1 MTDRK
6 EHFDED
12 LEGRREAGTEV
23 KVPPKLAAD
32 LNALFEPPLTVPPEV
47 DRAVMDRASQHFVR
61 RQSIKGGR
69 RRLRWAGTAAAAAAV
84 IIFALV
90 FDFTKQSSPTISQLD
105 HPVARADIDRSGRVD
120 ILDALK
126 LARHIES
133 ASRAETSLSL
143 RKQGW
148 DINGDGLVNRSDVD
162 LVAYAAV
169 RLDKG
174 VL

>member
-1 MTDRK
+1 MTERN

-12 LEGRREAGTEV
+12 LEL
-23 KVPPKLAAD
+23 KVPTKLAAD
-32 LNALFEPPLTVPPEV
+32 LNTLLEPAHPVPPEV
-47 DRAVMDRASQHFVR
+47 DRAVMDRASEHFAR
-61 RQSIKGGR
+61 RQSAPAASLSQSKTAGGR
-69 RRLRWAGTAAAAAAV
+69 RLLRWAGTAAAAAAV
-84 IIFALV
+84 IIFA
-90 FDFTKQSSPTISQLD
+90 FSQLD
-105 HPVARADIDRSGRVD
+105 HPIAQADIDRSGRVD

-133 ASRAETSLSL
+133 ADRGETSLSL
-143 RKQGW
+143 RGQGW
-148 DINGDGLVNRSDVD
+148 DINGDGVVNRNDVD

>member
-1 MTDRK
+1 MTEQK
-6 EHFDED
+6 EQFDED
-12 LEGRREAGTEV
+12 LGL
-23 KVPPKLAAD
+23 KVPNKLAAD
-32 LNALFEPPLTVPPEV
+32 LNAFFKPSRPVPPEV
-47 DRAVMDRASQHFVR
+47 DRAVMDRACRHFVR
-61 RQSIKGGR
+61 RKSARDR
-69 RRLRWAGTAAAAAAV
+69 RRVLRWAGTAAAAAV
-84 IIFALV
+84 IIFAFVL
-90 FDFTKQSSPTISQLD
+90 DFTMNSPSNISRLD
-105 HPVARADIDRSGRVD
+105 HPAAQADIDRSGRVD

-133 ASRAETSLSL
+133 ADPAETSLSL

-148 DINGDGLVNRSDVD
+148 DINGDGLVDRSDVD